1 MDREAFLT
9 SLSQNQLRQSLLRHP
24 FFDHVLAEPLNRE
37 QVAAFLGQYWY
48 PISYF
53 PEFLARTV
61 ALLPTTELKTA
72 ISKILYQELGEGE
85 IEKAHENLYRDTM
98 VEAGFAEAA
107 VVAAPMTEPTRRL
120 MEGYRRSTERFQS
133 ALGFVYGTEII
144 DMRIVSGLG
153 AAVTKASGKEDLP
166 WVEIHVEQ
174 EPEHVRKARHAVRL
188 DFSTEDMAEI
198 VANAEEIWGLWDGF
212 FSGLLAGWT
221 AEQQAA

>member
-1 MDREAFLT
+1 MDREAFLS
-9 SLSQNQLRQSLLRHP
+9 SLARNPLRQALLHHP
-24 FFDHVLAEPLNRE
+24 FFDHVATMPLDRA
-37 QVAAFLGQYWY
+37 QVAGFLGQYWY

-61 ALLPTTELKTA
+61 AVLPTTELKTQ

-85 IEKAHENLYRDTM
+85 VERAHENLYRDTM
-98 VEAGFAEAA
+98 VDAGFAEAD
-107 VVAAPMTEPTRRL
+107 VTAAPMTEATRRL
-120 MEGYRRSTERFQS
+120 MEGYHRSSARFQS

-153 AAVTKASGKEDLP
+153 AAVTAASGKDKLP

-188 DFSTEDMAEI
+188 DFSADDMAEI
-198 VANAEEIWGLWDGF
+198 VENAEEIWRLWDGF
-212 FSGLLAGWT
+212 FAGLLASWT
-221 AEQQAA
+221 AREAA

>member
-9 SLSQNQLRQSLLRHP
+9 SLAQNSLRQSLLRHP
-24 FFDHVLAEPLNRE
+24 FFDHVISEPLSRE
-37 QVAAFLGQYWY
+37 QVAGFLGQYWY

-61 ALLPTTELKTA
+61 AVLPTTELKTA

-98 VEAGFAEAA
+98 VAAGFAEAD
-107 VVAAPMTEPTRRL
+107 VIAAPLAEPTRRL
-120 MEGYRRSTERFQS
+120 MDGYRRSSARFQS

-153 AAVTKASGKEDLP
+153 AAVTKASGMASLP

-174 EPEHVRKARHAVRL
+174 EPEHVRKARQAVRL
-188 DFSTEDMAEI
+188 EFTARDMAEI
-198 VANAEEIWGLWDGF
+198 TENAEEIWRLWDGF
-212 FSGLLAGWT
+212 FAGLLASWRT
-221 AEQQAA
+221 QQAA

>member
-1 MDREAFLT
+1 MDRESFLT
-9 SLSQNQLRQSLLRHP
+9 SLSQNALRQSLLRHP
-24 FFDHVLAEPLNRE
+24 FFDHVVAAPLSRD

-48 PISYF
+48 PIRYF

-85 IEKAHENLYRDTM
+85 IERAHENLYRDTM
-98 VEAGFAEAA
+98 VDAGFAEAS
-107 VVAAPMTEPTRRL
+107 VIAAPMTEPTRQL
-120 MEGYRRSTERFQS
+120 MDGYRRATGRFQS

-153 AAVTKASGKEDLP
+153 AAVTKASGQDSLP

-198 VANAEEIWGLWDGF
+198 VANAEEIWRLWDGF
-212 FSGLLAGWT
+212 FSGLLAGWS
-221 AEQQAA
+221 AQQAA

>member
-9 SLSQNQLRQSLLRHP
+9 SLSQNPLRQSLLRHP
-24 FFDHVLAEPLNRE
+24 FFDHVATEPLDRD
-37 QVAAFLGQYWY
+37 QVAQFLGQYWY

-61 ALLPTTELKTA
+61 AVLPTTELKTA

-85 IEKAHENLYRDTM
+85 IERAHENLYRDTM
-98 VEAGFAEAA
+98 VDAGFVETDVTAA
-107 VVAAPMTEPTRRL
+107 AMAEPTRRL
-120 MEGYRRSTERFQS
+120 MDGYRRSSARFQS

-153 AAVTKASGKEDLP
+153 AAVTKASGRESLP

-188 DFSTEDMAEI
+188 DFSADDMAEI
-198 VANAEEIWGLWDGF
+198 VRNAEEIWRLWDGF
-212 FSGLLAGWT
+212 FSGLLAGW
-221 AEQQAA
+221 AARQAA

>member
-1 MDREAFLT
+1 MDRDAFLT
-9 SLSQNQLRQSLLRHP
+9 SLSQNGLRQALLRHP
-24 FFDHVLAEPLNRE
+24 FFDHVVDEPLERD

-53 PEFLARTV
+53 PEFLARTIAV
-61 ALLPTTELKTA
+61 LPTTELKTQ

-98 VEAGFAEAA
+98 VDAGFAEAA
-107 VVAAPMTEPTRRL
+107 VIAAPMAEPTRRL
-120 MEGYRRSTERFQS
+120 MEGYRRSSARFQS

-153 AAVTKASGKEDLP
+153 AAVTKASGVATLP

-188 DFSTEDMAEI
+188 DFDAADMAEI
-198 VANAEEIWGLWDGF
+198 VAGAEEVWRLWDGF
-212 FSGLLAGWT
+212 FAGLLAGWT
-221 AEQQAA
+221 ARRAA

>member
-1 MDREAFLT
+1 MDRDAFLT
-9 SLSQNQLRQSLLRHP
+9 SLSQNPLRQALLRHP
-24 FFDHVLAEPLNRE
+24 FFDHVAAATLDRD
-37 QVAAFLGQYWY
+37 QVAVFLGQYWY

-61 ALLPTTELKTA
+61 ALLPTTELKTQ

-85 IEKAHENLYRDTM
+85 VERAHENLYRDTM
-98 VEAGFAEAA
+98 VDAGFTEAS
-107 VVAAPMTEPTRRL
+107 VTGTPMTEPTRRL

-153 AAVTKASGKEDLP
+153 AAVTAASGQDKLP

-188 DFSTEDMAEI
+188 DFSAEDMAEI
-198 VANAEEIWGLWDGF
+198 VENAEEIWRLWDGF
-212 FSGLLAGWT
+212 FSGLLASWT
-221 AEQQAA
+221 AQRAA

>member
-9 SLSQNQLRQSLLRHP
+9 SLSQNPLRQSLLRHP
-24 FFDHVLAEPLNRE
+24 FFDHVASEPLDRD
-37 QVAAFLGQYWY
+37 QVAIFLGQYWY

-61 ALLPTTELKTA
+61 ALLPTTELKTQIA
-72 ISKILYQELGEGE
+72 KILYQELGEGE
-85 IEKAHENLYRDTM
+85 VERAHENLYRDTM
-98 VEAGFAEAA
+98 VDAGFTETS
-107 VVAAPMTEPTRRL
+107 VTGTPMTEPTRRL
-120 MEGYRRSTERFQS
+120 MEGYRRSTDRFQS

-153 AAVTKASGKEDLP
+153 AAVTAASGKATLP

-188 DFSTEDMAEI
+188 DFSAKDMAEI
-198 VANAEEIWGLWDGF
+198 VENAEEIWRLWDGF
-212 FSGLLAGWT
+212 FSSLLANWT
-221 AEQQAA
+221 AQRAA